1 MSRSNVQGVTGT
13 TRPYRSRRRTEQAA
27 RTRADVL
34 AAAVDLFGELGW
46 ARTTIKAVADR
57 AEVSPETVYKT
68 FGSKRSLLEAAMDF
82 AIVGDDE
89 AVALADRVEFMARA
103 VTGSFEERLRAGFEF
118 AADVHER
125 TAGVWRAIVE
135 AAPSDPEIEAVRAEI
150 ERARL
155 SDSRRFSELAIGK
168 RGDEATLAAAWV
180 LSGPDAYGKLTR
192 ELGLDRAGYVST
204 MVETFL
210 AIWGPDRRR

>member
-1 MSRSNVQGVTGT
+1 MQGMAGT
-13 TRPYRSRRRTEQAA
+13 KRAYTSHRRAEQAA

-34 AAAVDLFGELGW
+34 AAAVELFGESGW
-46 ARTTIKAVADR
+46 ARTTIAAVADR
-57 AEVSPETVYKT
+57 ARVSAETVYKT
-68 FGSKRSLLEAAMDF
+68 FGSKRNLLKAAMDY

-89 AVALADRVEFMARA
+89 AIGLAERLEFQASAM
-103 VTGSFEERLRAGFEF
+103 TGSFEERLRAGFEL

-135 AAPSDPEIEAVRAEI
+135 AAPSDPEIDAVRLEI

-155 SDSRRFSELAIGK
+155 SDSRRFMELAL
-168 RGDEATLAAAWV
+168 RRPADEPTLAAAWI

-192 ELGLDRAGYVST
+192 ELGLDRAGYVTT
-204 MVETFL
+204 MVHAFL
-210 AIWGPDRRR
+210 GIWHTDRRA